1 MYRESIVYKTNEH
14 LSFFRIV
21 NAFGCY
27 LFFCAACDKESG
39 DRRSKR
45 GAGEREIEGP
55 VPRRQNDKPHE
66 KRGDTAVPVAEAAPA
81 QSPLAKEIAKTSA
94 FVEIDVDTAHPAGP
108 DQAIGHIEGEPRA
121 EDQNGAPEQP
131 VRPEARRPTE
141 DLRQAC
147 DARLMKKHHRQD
159 EQGQAG
165 DQMPSQDARAVQKRR
180 IHLSQERLAHTRGA
194 SNAKRAGQRAYGLRE
209 GRGGG

>member
-14 LSFFRIV
+14 PSLFKIV
-21 NAFGCY
+21 NAFAFY
-27 LFFCAACDKESG
+27 LFFRAACDKESG

-45 GAGEREIEGP
+45 GAGERKIEGP

-66 KRGDTAVPVAEAAPA
+66 KRGDAAVPVAEAAPA
-81 QSPLAKEIAKTSA
+81 ERPFAKEIAKTSA

-108 DQAIGHIEGEPRA
+108 DQAIGHIEGQPRA

-131 VRPEARRPTE
+131 VRPEVRRPAE

-165 DQMPSQDARAVQKRR
+165 DQMPSQNARAVQRRR
-180 IHLSQERLAHTRGA
+180 IHLSQERLAHSRGA
-194 SNAKRAGQRAYGLRE
+194 SNAKKGRAAGLSSAERAGG
-209 GRGGG
+209 